1 MTRVLYTEK
10 ADKKFCKTRGA
21 VQFKEVDSRQQHASS
36 FKAQVQGRK
45 DTPGRSEVLSSF
57 KSQQTGQGR
66 RPKVEF
72 KVHSNLIRRP
82 NKTSGS
88 QQPGQQ
94 RRPNTTNQFILFY
107 CIYCL
112 NFIYLFQ
119 IIVFILLLQYSI
131 Q

>member
-1 MTRVLYTEK
+1 MTHFLCAKK
-10 ADKKFCKTRGA
+10 ADKKFCKTRGEE
-21 VQFKEVDSRQQHASS
+21 QSKEVDSRQQHASS
-36 FKAQVQGRK
+36 FKTQVQGRK

-88 QQPGQQ
+88 QQPG
-94 RRPNTTNQFILFY
+94 RRRWANTN
-107 CIYCL
+107 
-112 NFIYLFQ
+112 
-119 IIVFILLLQYSI
+119 
-131 Q
+131 